1 VRTQAGSSC
10 LAPLARRNDRDS
22 LLHSLDRIFL
32 LWNTTAMAWEVEFT
46 DEFAEWWDSLDE
58 GEQED
63 VGASVKVLRECGP
76 TLGRPHADL
85 VAMSAYPNM
94 KELRTQHD
102 GRPYRTLFAFDPRRI
117 AILLIG
123 GDKTGNDRWYLEF
136 VPRADK
142 IYAEHLRQLWKEAR
156 NKQ

>member
-1 VRTQAGSSC
+1 VGRTLLSAAFDFVRPTPSY
-10 LAPLARRNDRDS
+10 
-22 LLHSLDRIFL
+22 SLDRIFL
-32 LWNTTAMAWEVEFT
+32 LWNTSPMAWEVEFT
-46 DEFAEWWDSLDE
+46 DEFAQWWNSLNE
-58 GEQED
+58 AEQED
-63 VGASVKVLRECGP
+63 VEASVILLRELGP

-85 VAMSAYPNM
+85 VTTSAFPNM

-123 GDKTGNDRWYLEF
+123 GDKTGNDRWYIEF

-142 IYAEHLRQLWKEAR
+142 IYAEHLRQIEKESR
-156 NKQ
+156 KKR

>member
-1 VRTQAGSSC
+1 M
-10 LAPLARRNDRDS
+10 P
-22 LLHSLDRIFL
+22 
-32 LWNTTAMAWEVEFT
+32 WEVEFT
-46 DEFAEWWDSLDE
+46 DEFADWWHSLDE
-58 GEQED
+58 AEQED
-63 VGASVKVLRECGP
+63 VQASVLLLRERGP

-85 VAMSAYPNM
+85 VATSAYPNM

-102 GRPYRTLFAFDPRRI
+102 GRPYRTLFAFDPRRV

-142 IYAEHLRQLWKEAR
+142 IYAEHFRQLGLENR
-156 NKQ
+156 YKQYGPQ

>member
-1 VRTQAGSSC
+1 
-10 LAPLARRNDRDS
+10 
-22 LLHSLDRIFL
+22 
-32 LWNTTAMAWEVEFT
+32 MAWEVEFT
-46 DEFAEWWDSLDE
+46 DEFAEWWNTLDE

-63 VGASVKVLRECGP
+63 VQASVILLRERGP
-76 TLGRPHADL
+76 TLGRPHVDL
-85 VAMSAYPNM
+85 VMTSTYPNM

-123 GDKTGNDRWYLEF
+123 GDETGNDRWYLEF

-142 IYAEHLRQLWKEAR
+142 IYAEHLRQVESETRKTR
-156 NKQ
+156 